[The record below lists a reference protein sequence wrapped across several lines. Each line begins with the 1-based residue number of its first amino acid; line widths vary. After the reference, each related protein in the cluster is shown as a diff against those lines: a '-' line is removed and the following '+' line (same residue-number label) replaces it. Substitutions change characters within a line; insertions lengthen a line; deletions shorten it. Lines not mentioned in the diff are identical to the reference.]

1 MRDTAV
7 FIFVASSLANVLEN
21 GGQYRRYGDVRDRVF
36 TDFVTGAFGINEGWK
51 LNTPLESSTMS
62 VLP

>member
-1 MRDTAV
+1 MGNTAV
-7 FIFVASSLANVLEN
+7 FVFVASSLANVLKK
-21 GGQYRRYGDVRDRVF
+21 GGSVHWTCWCSEWVF

-51 LNTPLESSTMS
+51 LKTPLESSTIS